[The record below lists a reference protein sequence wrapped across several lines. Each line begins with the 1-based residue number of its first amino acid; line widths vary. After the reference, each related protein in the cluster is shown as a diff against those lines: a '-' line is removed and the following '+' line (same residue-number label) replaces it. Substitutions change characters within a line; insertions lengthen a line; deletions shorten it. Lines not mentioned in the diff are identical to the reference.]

1 MQTQHSTGKVNA
13 GNVTAISLDQLKIN
27 LRRSAV
33 QRDISSFILSV
44 TKQLSVEQLM
54 ELLGVADKV
63 RKLRKFHVSVRGKA
77 S

>member
-13 GNVTAISLDQLKIN
+13 SNVTAISLDQLKIN

-63 RKLRKFHVSVRGKA
+63 RKLRKFHVSVRRKA

>member
-63 RKLRKFHVSVRGKA
+63 RKLRKFHVSVRRKA